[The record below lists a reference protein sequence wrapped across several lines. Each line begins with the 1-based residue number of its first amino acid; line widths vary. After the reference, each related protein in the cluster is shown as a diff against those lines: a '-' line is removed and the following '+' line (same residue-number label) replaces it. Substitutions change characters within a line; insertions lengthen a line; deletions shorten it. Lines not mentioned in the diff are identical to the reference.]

1 MMTKQKTGWAGGEEG
16 GEASRNLSYVCTFY
30 CFWTIDLFFIFADGR
45 GKGKK
50 IDDFYGMS

>member
-1 MMTKQKTGWAGGEEG
+1 MMTKQKTGWAGGEG
-16 GEASRNLSYVCTFY
+16 GRGASRNLSYVCTFY